1 MRLYTSECR
10 QNSEA
15 HAASA
20 QTGMSALGAVQ
31 PNYLPW
37 QSSSTLRSRSSS
49 ASLHLRALSE
59 GQRVFYVDA
68 EIANGAFDFRMA
80 EQDLYSAQVAGLF
93 IDDGR
98 LGSA

>member
-1 MRLYTSECR
+1 M
-10 QNSEA
+10 
-15 HAASA
+15 
-20 QTGMSALGAVQ
+20 GAVQ
-31 PNYLPW
+31 PNDLPW

-80 EQDLYSAQVAGLF
+80 EQDLYSALVSGLF
-93 IDDGR
+93 LDDGR